1 MVGGP
6 FVPVAWSFTVP
17 FVLIHVTVGFTMAA
31 VFGIRLPRG
40 GR

>member
-1 MVGGP
+1 VGDCPGRP
-6 FVPVAWSFTVP
+6 DQA
-17 FVLIHVTVGFTMAA
+17 LIHVTVGFTMAA